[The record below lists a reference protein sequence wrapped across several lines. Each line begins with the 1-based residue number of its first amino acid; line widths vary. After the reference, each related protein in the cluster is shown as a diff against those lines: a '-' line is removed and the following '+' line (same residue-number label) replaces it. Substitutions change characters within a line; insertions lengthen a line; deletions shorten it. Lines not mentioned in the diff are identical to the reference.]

1 MNLLPCEILDY
12 IYAFDGRYKRLMAAC
27 FERIKQRRYTKVGND
42 HLQFSKYRHQREY
55 DLEVQRRVA
64 IYRSRMVLRDLDDPG
79 RGGHIRGVTTHLRP
93 QTSYVF
99 KDAIGVYML
108 GMVKETIVVDGRSYV
123 CSDKTFSVARYEGSR
138 EPHGTESIVKEIDIL
153 RYGTRALYRDDLA
166 TNGVSGEVFS
176 RIIAPYWKEGYG
188 FESHARRPPASLAV
202 ATERFSRLKTPGKY
216 ITMGK
221 GYTVCTKTGIG
232 LLYDKKGKVA
242 GYLTKG
248 LRFYLHTE

>member
-1 MNLLPCEILDY
+1 MNLLPCEIQDY

-42 HLQFSKYRHQREY
+42 RLQFSKYQRQREY

-108 GMVKETIVVDGRSYV
+108 GMVKETIVVDGKSYV
-123 CSDKTFSVARYEGSR
+123 CSEKTFSVARYEGSR
-138 EPHGTESIVKEIDIL
+138 EPHGTETVVKQIRLTMDE
-153 RYGTRALYRDDLA
+153 DDLA
-166 TNGVSGEVFS
+166 KNGIRCQVF
-176 RIIAPYWKEGYG
+176 RKIIAPHWKEGYDW
-188 FESHARRPPASLAV
+188 ERHVRQPPASLEA

-216 ITMGK
+216 ITMGNR
-221 GYTVCTKTGIG
+221 YTVCTKTGTG
-232 LLYDKKGKVA
+232 LLYDKKGVVA

>member
-1 MNLLPCEILDY
+1 MNLLPCDIQDY
-12 IYAFDGRYKRLMAAC
+12 IYSFDGRYKRIMAAC
-27 FERIKQRRYTKVGND
+27 LERIKQRRYSSVGVN
-42 HLQFSKYRHQREY
+42 RHTRPPKHFNPREY

-64 IYRSRMVLRDLDDPG
+64 IYRSRMVLRDPDDPG
-79 RGGHIRGVTTHLRP
+79 LGGHIRGVTTHLYRP

-108 GMVKETIVVDGRSYV
+108 GMVKETIIVDGKSYV
-123 CSDKTFSVARYEGSR
+123 CSEKTFSVARYEGSR
-138 EPHGTESIVKEIDIL
+138 EPHGTDTVVKQIHLTMDEV
-153 RYGTRALYRDDLA
+153 DLA
-166 TNGVSGEVFS
+166 KNGVRGEIFR

-188 FESHARRPPASLAV
+188 FETHARRPPASLAA

>member
-1 MNLLPCEILDY
+1 MNLLPCEIQDY
-12 IYAFDGRYKRLMAAC
+12 IYAFDGRYKRVMAAC
-27 FERIKQRRYTKVGND
+27 FKRIKQRRYTKVGD
-42 HLQFSKYRHQREY
+42 DCLQFSKYRRQREY

-64 IYRSRMVLRDLDDPG
+64 IYRSRMVLRDPDHPSL
-79 RGGHIRGVTTHLRP
+79 GGHIRGVTTHLYRP

-108 GMVKETIVVDGRSYV
+108 GMVKETIIVDGKSYV
-123 CSDKTFSVARYEGSR
+123 CSEKTFSVARYEGSR
-138 EPHGTESIVKEIDIL
+138 EPHGTDTVVKQIRLTMDE
-153 RYGTRALYRDDLA
+153 DDLA
-166 TNGVSGEVFS
+166 KNGVRGEVFR
-176 RIIAPYWKEGYG
+176 RIISPYWKEGYE
-188 FESHARRPPASLAV
+188 FETHARRPPASLAA